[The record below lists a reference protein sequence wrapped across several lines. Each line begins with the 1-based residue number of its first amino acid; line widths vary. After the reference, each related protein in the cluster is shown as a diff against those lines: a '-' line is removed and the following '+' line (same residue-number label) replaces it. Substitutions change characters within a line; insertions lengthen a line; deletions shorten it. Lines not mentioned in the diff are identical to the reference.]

1 MTTTTTTTT
10 TTATTTTTTAAAAA
24 AAAAAATTRH
34 RHRRRNTTHTTNRAH
49 QQQNT
54 CKIAHAHEHTR
65 TRSTRST
72 RSNTQ
77 PRCFSTPDTSKIPI
91 SVHVWV
97 LAQWSCESLGIIF
110 RTSRHTVHRV
120 TRIPKTYSTSC
131 MSRVR
136 LECPIFWCLH
146 HRENLVF
153 LNVLLSIRTI
163 DWSSAVIHAHYCCLP
178 TGAAEPDCWHCH
190 CHSCTTESASRATSS
205 KTTPLRRHCAAAAPP
220 LRRHCAATAPPLRRH
235 CAALCHK

>member
-1 MTTTTTTTT
+1 MQNS
-10 TTATTTTTTAAAAA
+10 
-24 AAAAAATTRH
+24 TRT
-34 RHRRRNTTHTTNRAH
+34 R
-49 QQQNT
+49 
-54 CKIAHAHEHTR
+54 AHAHAQHTQH
-65 TRSTRST
+65 
-72 RSNTQ
+72 TQ
-77 PRCFSTPDTSKIPI
+77 QHKSRCFSTPDTSKIPI

-190 CHSCTTESASRATSS
+190 CHSCTTESASVRPVV
-205 KTTPLRRHCAAAAPP
+205 KRRHCAATAPP

-235 CAALCHK
+235 CAATAPPCATNKQ